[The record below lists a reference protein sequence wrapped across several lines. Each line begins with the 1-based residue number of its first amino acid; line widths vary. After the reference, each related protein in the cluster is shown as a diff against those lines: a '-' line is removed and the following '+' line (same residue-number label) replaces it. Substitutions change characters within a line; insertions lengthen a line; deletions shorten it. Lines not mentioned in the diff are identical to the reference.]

1 MNSPYDEVMTGPEIP
16 GGGIHSIFSMEK
28 LKEFFQKLFFQKKQQ
43 EEIQARE
50 NQQKMRQAER
60 RESREEA
67 DREKKRKDEQRSYRN
82 RVSGETRVEPLSAAR
97 QARLEQIKKNLEK
110 FIDNQAKDKIGAGYY
125 LELVR
130 DTGLRDRLYELI
142 DSSPNAANL
151 LDKLAI
157 QGKELHG
164 NPVALINLARGLLYE
179 VQRVPGGREAVVPL
193 LEAMKSRALDLIP
206 EVISVKDQESRLG
219 KDTQQDWLVGGLNLQ
234 IPENQKQ
241 GLSGD
246 SLRNQ
251 ATREAAINQLF
262 STSPEVAPSRD
273 TRWTE
278 VNGENLGAGSAAPPQ
293 QLVQEVDEIWGE
305 VQQSEQAGSHLSV
318 DQLQNI
324 ERRLLSAVS
333 KGLPKDV
340 IPGTQAYN
348 NVVVASRRFTE
359 EKLTA
364 LANQLSERLKMEAP
378 LVKSGKTNPADFLK
392 EMVLHPGRL
401 GELLQLNPEMRNL
414 LVGHVP
420 KADMEKS
427 RHFRDQVFLTI
438 HQAILT
444 DKNVSSNDN
453 FGLYERAD
461 FTTFSNIIRNEM
473 ANLIRPETGIAYGQT
488 WVDWYVNLSNTIRL
502 SRDIDFWAAQPG
514 ANIDDFNKSLALF
527 QNSSSVQALTL
538 PAVEQAYRAY
548 ETSLRSI
555 RNSNDGYI
563 PPSLVGYDA
572 THMDSYWDRSAQ
584 QMLEKMIKQK
594 VVFDVERD
602 EHTGFHVIDKDGNTV
617 KINKNNPLN
626 LDKLKKEDPQ
636 DLELSMYMT
645 LAKGFG
651 LASLRYLE
659 MFANSKVPG
668 SGQPGFAMGNF
679 HSTPYEGPARA
690 LNYMATVIHKWR
702 FGSYK
707 YLHMMNTLLPE
718 EHKIRHIDK
727 DASMRAYIAYRDGTF
742 TEKYGHEAKR
752 MIDKLNFSGGSS
764 AFGPPGTQW
773 RHMDTTIGWSD
784 KERELLGGPT
794 MIMFS
799 SRFAG
804 EKVKE
809 YFVVGKYREMFRDAM
824 RNAGQPTSGTEFDRL
839 WQERGLEMYS
849 VKIESDW
856 DKLRKDKRIDQKIKE
871 MTKSYKK
878 AFVARVWVEMA
889 MRNPLAVTHNLE
901 IPIKDVIGNRKI
913 RLHSYLVQEVLGI
926 PLEDT
931 KYGEVAGKAAYGS
944 SPTEKQRAYMNEV
957 MDLEGDLAAVRE
969 LAIENNRELTPDDFN
984 IIKSDKNRAQALEY
998 WKMTKEILMGGENY
1012 GHLYEQ
1018 FGLKLAENGH
1028 DYDIDWEK
1036 IKNIEQTLEH
1046 LGGSSSGEDKVA
1058 GGKILLNEALVDKDW
1073 DINFGSDDTA
1083 FRKMALLNLGA
1094 RQWVR
1099 RGGDAAAHYHGG
1111 ERVGKYLSM
1120 DIIPNPDTDNLAKAL
1135 LEIRNLYEG
1144 DAIENGW
1151 QVAGLLAHATSRLY
1165 SLDISRLGSAA
1176 QLDVWH
1182 TRRGVAAWTANGRR
1196 KFWDSLEH
1204 LDVLPPVGEAGS
1216 NRYGI
1221 QGSFD
1226 LPHDIHELRKLNR
1239 AANIDVWTEILLYG
1253 LILALVIQIWTAL
1266 KDSAK
1271 DEDEGGGGGGHH

>member
-1 MNSPYDEVMTGPEIP
+1 MSSPEHTGP
-16 GGGIHSIFSMEK
+16 GGSGKIG
-28 LKEFFQKLFFQKKQQ
+28 FFQKIEDIIKRLLHQKIMR

-50 NQQKMRQAER
+50 NQQKMREAEGKESRDNADSKKKRIDKEREYRR
-60 RESREEA
+60 RE
-67 DREKKRKDEQRSYRN
+67 
-82 RVSGETRVEPLSAAR
+82 SGETRVETLSAAR
-97 QARLEQIKKNLEK
+97 LARVEQIKDNLEK
-110 FIDNQAKDKIGAGYY
+110 FITSKGKDQAGAGYY

-130 DTGLRDRLYELI
+130 NTDSRDRLYELI
-142 DSSPNAANL
+142 EQSVNAANL
-151 LDKLAI
+151 LDKLAT

-164 NPVALINLARGLLYE
+164 DPVALTNMARSLLYE
-179 VQRVPGGREAVVPL
+179 VQKVPGGREAVNPL
-193 LEAMKSRALDLIP
+193 LEAMKSRVLDLIP
-206 EVISVKDQESRLG
+206 QVINLKDEESRVG
-219 KDTQQDWLVGGLNLQ
+219 KDAQQDWLVKGLNLQ
-234 IPENQKQ
+234 IPDDQRQ
-241 GLSGD
+241 GLSGER
-246 SLRNQ
+246 LRNQ
-251 ATREAAINQLF
+251 TSRATAIDQLF
-262 STSPEVAPSRD
+262 SNSPAVAPIRD
-273 TRWTE
+273 TRWAE
-278 VNGENLGAGSAAPPQ
+278 VSGENLGAGSTAPPEH
-293 QLVQEVDEIWGE
+293 LVHEVDEIWQE
-305 VQQSEQAGSHLSV
+305 VAQSEKAGSHLSV

-324 ERRLLSAVS
+324 ERRVLAAVS
-333 KGLPKDV
+333 RGLPKDV

-348 NVVVASRRFTE
+348 NVVVANRRFTE

-378 LVKSGKTNPADFLK
+378 LVKSGKTNTADFLK

-414 LVGHVP
+414 MVGNVP

-427 RHFRDQVFLTI
+427 RRFRDQVFLTI

-444 DKNVSSNDN
+444 DKRVSSNEN

-461 FTTFSNIIRNEM
+461 FTTFTNILRSSM
-473 ANLIRPETGIAYGQT
+473 ADLIRPETGMTYGQT

-514 ANIDDFNKSLALF
+514 ASIDDFNKSLALF

-538 PAVEQAYRAY
+538 PAVEQAYRNY

-563 PPSLVGYDA
+563 PPSLVDYDA
-572 THMDSYWDRSAQ
+572 AHMDSYWDRSAQ

-594 VVFDVERD
+594 VVYDVARD
-602 EHTGFHVIDKDGNTV
+602 EHTGFHVVEQDGNTV
-617 KINKNNPLN
+617 KIDKDNPLD

-668 SGQPGFAMGNF
+668 SGQPGFALGNF

-690 LNYMATVIHKWR
+690 MNYMATVIHKWR

-727 DASMRAYIAYRDGTF
+727 DASMKAYIAYRDGTF
-742 TEKYGHEAKR
+742 TDKYGHEAKR
-752 MIDKLNFSGGSS
+752 MIDKLNFSGSSS
-764 AFGPPGTQW
+764 AFGPPTTQW

-799 SRFAG
+799 KRFAG

-809 YFVVGKYREMFRDAM
+809 YFAVGKYREKFREAM

-839 WQERGLEMYS
+839 WQERGKSEYE
-849 VKIESDW
+849 KNIESEW
-856 DKLRKDKRIDQKIKE
+856 DKLQKNMRTAKKIGE
-871 MTKSYKK
+871 MTANYKK

-889 MRNPLAVTHNLE
+889 MRNPLTVTHNLE
-901 IPIKDVIGNRKI
+901 IPIKDVIGDRKI
-913 RLHSYLVQEVLGI
+913 RLHSYLVQQVLDI

-931 KYGEVAGKAAYGS
+931 KYGEVAGKVAYAS
-944 SPTEKQRAYMNEV
+944 SPTEKQRGYMNEV

-969 LAIENNRELTPDDFN
+969 LAIENNRELTLEDFN
-984 IIKSDKNRAQALEY
+984 IIKSQKNREQAIDY
-998 WKMTKEILMGGENY
+998 WNKTKAILMGGESY
-1012 GHLYEQ
+1012 EHLYEQ
-1018 FGLKLAENGH
+1018 LGLKLSENGH
-1028 DYDIDWEK
+1028 DYDIDWKK
-1036 IKNIEQTLEH
+1036 IENINHTLEN
-1046 LGGSSSGEDKVA
+1046 LGESRSGVDEVA
-1058 GGKILLNEALVDKDW
+1058 GGRILLNKELIDHDW

-1099 RGGDAAAHYHGG
+1099 RGGDAAAHFHGG
-1111 ERVGKYLSM
+1111 ERVGKYLTM
-1120 DIIPNPDTDNLAKAL
+1120 DIVPNPDTDNLAKAL

-1182 TRRGVAAWTANGRR
+1182 THRGVAAWTANGRR

-1204 LDVLPPVGEAGS
+1204 LDVLPPVGVVGS
-1216 NRYGI
+1216 NRYDI
-1221 QGSFD
+1221 QQAFN

-1239 AANIDVWTEILLYG
+1239 AGNIDVWTEILLYG
-1253 LILALVIQIWTAL
+1253 LVIALAIQIWTAF

-1271 DEDEGGGGGGHH
+1271 DEDGEGGGGGGHH